1 MGAGT
6 STARGD
12 LALSATMQRAGAA
25 LGFALV
31 MALLPVDAAALRPL
45 ATQHITPFRAT
56 RACARMGWAEA
67 KKKREE
73 EDRIRFEQM
82 EVPASRLPPPP
93 PPSPPA
99 TLPSAAATTLTIA
112 TFPAP
117 PPL

>member
-1 MGAGT
+1 MGAAESAPLGAGT

-12 LALSATMQRAGAA
+12 FALSATMQRAGAA

-82 EVPASRLPPPP
+82 EVPASRLTPSRHPHSFGLR
-93 PPSPPA
+93 SPPKRA
-99 TLPSAAATTLTIA
+99 
-112 TFPAP
+112 
-117 PPL
+117 

>member
-1 MGAGT
+1 
-6 STARGD
+6 
-12 LALSATMQRAGAA
+12 MQRAGAA

-73 EDRIRFEQM
+73 EDRIRFEEM
-82 EVPASRLPPPP
+82 EVPASRLTPPPP
-93 PPSPPA
+93 PAPPA
-99 TLPSAAATTLTIA
+99 TLPTAAAVTTLTIA